1 MFYVEHL
8 QNDQNKRLRDKKT
21 KGRKSKTPEEGIN
34 RLQGFFK
41 KNLGSDLPS
50 HGKATLLSALSCFT
64 TEFGMVSGGSNSLKL
79 PRNSRT
85 NKILALHYIIN
96 AYF

>member
-1 MFYVEHL
+1 MLIL
-8 QNDQNKRLRDKKT
+8 QKEKPL
-21 KGRKSKTPEEGIN
+21 EEDETNFRG
-34 RLQGFFK
+34 LLE